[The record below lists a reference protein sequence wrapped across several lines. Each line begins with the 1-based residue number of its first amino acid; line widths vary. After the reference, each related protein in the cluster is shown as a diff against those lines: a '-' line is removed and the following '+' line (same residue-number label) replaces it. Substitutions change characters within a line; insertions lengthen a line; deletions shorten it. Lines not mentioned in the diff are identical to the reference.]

1 MAFKSFV
8 GGKVTT
14 NEATFKKVTGKQID
28 YYISQNA
35 ADRIQDAYFEFKY
48 YAYGAYMGATYF
60 YFHPDGGSLTQLTN
74 ISANNSTYSFF
85 SGQQQTGT
93 GQAWRTATINLSSF
107 EGFPGKIVVRHTA
120 SSDGSNFYTGDFQM
134 DAMKIHCANGQI
146 VDLDP
151 DLKRSDSIDNWEK
164 GQVNTNYTSSTWSD
178 VTYQEDS
185 NSFWCY
191 DNGGTGS
198 SNTGDTV
205 DSDGS
210 SVGYYLYTEVSG
222 GATWY
227 NHLRTKRS
235 YNLLSG
241 AVVV

>member
-14 NEATFKKVTGKQID
+14 SETTIKKVTGKQID
-28 YYISQNA
+28 YYVSQNA
-35 ADRIQDAYFEFKY
+35 SSRIQDPYLEFKY
-48 YAYGAYMGATYF
+48 YAYGALMGTTYF

-74 ISANNSTYSFF
+74 ISANNSTYSVF
-85 SGQQQTGT
+85 SGQQQTAT

-107 EGFPGKIVVRHTA
+107 EGSPGKIVIRHQSQTA
-120 SSDGSNFYTGDFQM
+120 SSFFEGDFQM
-134 DAMKIHCANGQI
+134 DNIKINCANGQI

-151 DLKRSDSIDNWEK
+151 DLKRTDDIDNWQK
-164 GQVNTNYTSSTWSD
+164 GQLSTEYGSSSWTNVSFEESST
-178 VTYQEDS
+178 
-185 NSFWCY
+185 SFWCY
-191 DNGGTGS
+191 DNNGTGS

-210 SVGYYLYTEVSG
+210 STGYYLYTEVSG
-222 GATWY
+222 TGGSY
-227 NHLRTKRS
+227 NHVRTINS
-235 YNLLSG
+235 YDLFSG